1 MEMGDQYGLP
11 DLRQFMARP
20 SHFPAVPHPTEP
32 YLHHYEAIMVGSHM
46 GEVVVPRG
54 LVDFHGDSATATA
67 TPTATATA
75 AATAASVVGVG
86 GLEMECG
93 GVGGDGGN
101 SRWPRQETLTLLEI
115 RSRLDPKFKEANQK
129 GPLWA
134 EVSRIMAEEHGYQ
147 RSGKKCRE
155 KFENLYKYY
164 KKTKEGKAGRQDGK
178 HYRFF
183 RQLEALYGE
192 TSNQASVSETH
203 LAGNTTLL
211 YQTTNNTTINQA
223 NQEALQD
230 HKFCESHSFS
240 NSSEFE
246 TSSSE
251 NNDDDLSAIAYMMN
265 HSMEK
270 KRGVDDGQS
279 YRRVRKSLKGKI
291 KEFVGLHMKK
301 IMDTQEAWMEK
312 MLTTIE
318 HKEQERLSREEEW
331 RKQEAARF
339 DREYKFWASE
349 RAWIEAR
356 DAALME
362 ALKKFTGKELKL
374 SSPDG
379 LMDKEIQ
386 DQNESMEDIVNE
398 VPDDTTYSRWPE
410 QELSSLIHLRTSMES
425 RFQDSGYSE
434 ESLWEEI
441 ATRMGCLGYE
451 RSAMRCKQKWENIN
465 IYLNKTTEHS
475 KKRKENLRTCT
486 YFQPLD
492 SYHGQEIMAKQGSE
506 NVGLQKNS
514 EDHLSPSNSSV
525 GTTVHGSCLNIL
537 LDEEHL
543 WEDYGVKPSMGKN
556 QQVWHK

>member
-1 MEMGDQYGLP
+1 MGT
-11 DLRQFMARP
+11 R
-20 SHFPAVPHPTEP
+20 E
-32 YLHHYEAIMVGSHM
+32 VG
-46 GEVVVPRG
+46 R
-54 LVDFHGDSATATA
+54 SA
-67 TPTATATA
+67 
-75 AATAASVVGVG
+75 
-86 GLEMECG
+86 
-93 GVGGDGGN
+93 
-101 SRWPRQETLTLLEI
+101 
-115 RSRLDPKFKEANQK
+115 
-129 GPLWA
+129 
-134 EVSRIMAEEHGYQ
+134 
-147 RSGKKCRE
+147 E

-251 NNDDDLSAIAYMMN
+251 NNDDLSAIAYMMN

-492 SYHGQEIMAKQGSE
+492 PYHGQEIMAKQGSE

>member
-1 MEMGDQYGLP
+1 
-11 DLRQFMARP
+11 
-20 SHFPAVPHPTEP
+20 
-32 YLHHYEAIMVGSHM
+32 
-46 GEVVVPRG
+46 
-54 LVDFHGDSATATA
+54 
-67 TPTATATA
+67 
-75 AATAASVVGVG
+75 
-86 GLEMECG
+86 
-93 GVGGDGGN
+93 
-101 SRWPRQETLTLLEI
+101 
-115 RSRLDPKFKEANQK
+115 
-129 GPLWA
+129 
-134 EVSRIMAEEHGYQ
+134 MAEEHGYQ

-270 KRGVDDGQS
+270 KRG
-279 YRRVRKSLKGKI
+279 
-291 KEFVGLHMKK
+291 

-362 ALKKFTGKELKL
+362 ALK
-374 SSPDG
+374 
-379 LMDKEIQ
+379 
-386 DQNESMEDIVNE
+386 
-398 VPDDTTYSRWPE
+398 
-410 QELSSLIHLRTSMES
+410 
-425 RFQDSGYSE
+425 
-434 ESLWEEI
+434 
-441 ATRMGCLGYE
+441 
-451 RSAMRCKQKWENIN
+451 
-465 IYLNKTTEHS
+465 
-475 KKRKENLRTCT
+475 NL
-486 YFQPLD
+486 Q
-492 SYHGQEIMAKQGSE
+492 
-506 NVGLQKNS
+506 
-514 EDHLSPSNSSV
+514 
-525 GTTVHGSCLNIL
+525 
-537 LDEEHL
+537 
-543 WEDYGVKPSMGKN
+543 GKN
-556 QQVWHK
+556 